1 VNRGNL
7 EYNPELDTVRTAA
20 IASVLCLHFLP
31 RGHWI
36 NRLQMQT
43 GWGVF
48 LFFVLSGFLITRI
61 LLRCRTAMEA
71 GTMTVGLSLRN
82 FYARRF
88 LRIFPLYY
96 FVLFAGTALGYAGMR
111 AGLPWHLA
119 YLSNV
124 YSRGLRALD
133 TGPAAPFWSLSV
145 EEQFYVFW
153 PFLILLLPLRTLP
166 RTILGIA
173 VAGFVI
179 RFWARRPGSWD
190 NFLTPACMGYL
201 ALGAYLAISE
211 AAVCGGSDRWR
222 ALVMRGY
229 LIAAGAM
236 IAGLVF
242 VHFLLSPGATKTIL
256 HAGLLDTA
264 AGLIFAWIIGRLA
277 AGTSGWVH
285 RLICLP
291 PLLYLG
297 RISYGL
303 YVYQFF
309 VAIPLAATTAWWQ
322 PRVGAPAAWWLSQ
335 SFSVRVL
342 LLIAVASVS
351 WFVMEKPLNDLK
363 RYFPYSRRSRE
374 ASGSSEYVRP
384 GVEGS
389 EIASRS

>member
-1 VNRGNL
+1 MSRGNA

-36 NRLQMQT
+36 NRIQMET

-61 LLRCRTAMEA
+61 LLRCRAAMAA
-71 GTMTVGLSLRN
+71 GTMTVGSSLRN

-124 YSRGLRALD
+124 YSWRLQSFGN
-133 TGPAAPFWSLSV
+133 GPAAPFWSLSV

-153 PFLILLLPLRTLP
+153 PFLILLLPLRALP

-173 VAGFVI
+173 AAGFAI
-179 RFWARRPGSWD
+179 RFWAHRPRSWD
-190 NFLTPACMGYL
+190 TILTPACMGYL

-211 AAVCGGSDRWR
+211 VAVCGGSDRWR

-236 IAGLVF
+236 IAGLVV
-242 VHFLLSPGATKTIL
+242 VHFLLSRGTAKTIL
-256 HAGLLDTA
+256 HDGLLDMA
-264 AGLIFAWIIGRLA
+264 AG
-277 AGTSGWVH
+277 
-285 RLICLP
+285 
-291 PLLYLG
+291 
-297 RISYGL
+297 
-303 YVYQFF
+303 
-309 VAIPLAATTAWWQ
+309 
-322 PRVGAPAAWWLSQ
+322 
-335 SFSVRVL
+335 
-342 LLIAVASVS
+342 
-351 WFVMEKPLNDLK
+351 
-363 RYFPYSRRSRE
+363 
-374 ASGSSEYVRP
+374 
-384 GVEGS
+384 
-389 EIASRS
+389 